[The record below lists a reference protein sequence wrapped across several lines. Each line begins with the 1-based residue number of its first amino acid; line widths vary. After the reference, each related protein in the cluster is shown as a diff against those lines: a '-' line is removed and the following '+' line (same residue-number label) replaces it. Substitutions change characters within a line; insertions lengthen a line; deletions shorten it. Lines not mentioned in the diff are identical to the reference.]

1 MRRIFRSVTST
12 LRHSA
17 KRSIALAL
25 TLSAALGVCGQT
37 VLAQNTF
44 LISDSDRVSTVAEA
58 TETEETVSQIIIN
71 QSQVVTVDCDGELYV
86 AAADGGTVQSV
97 LDGLEITLAAG
108 DICSVPLDTETYDGM
123 CIEITRMT
131 ENIVYT
137 ESAIAYETEYY
148 EDETLEVGETR
159 EVVAGVDGTMREAWQ
174 VTYEDGEIVSQ
185 TLVESTVVTEPTNR
199 VVLTHTDR
207 SIHEHDAVVVG
218 DVTSSTISEEAAST
232 LPENAIVT
240 ASGEVYTYSSV
251 LTCTATAYTGGGT
264 TASGTAARVGEVAVD
279 PKVIPLGSI
288 LYIVSDDGYCIYGYC
303 VAEDTGGLI
312 KGKRVDLYMDTYTEA
327 INFGCRSVTVYILDP
342 A

>member
-1 MRRIFRSVTST
+1 
-12 LRHSA
+12 
-17 KRSIALAL
+17 
-25 TLSAALGVCGQT
+25 
-37 VLAQNTF
+37 
-44 LISDSDRVSTVAEA
+44 
-58 TETEETVSQIIIN
+58 
-71 QSQVVTVDCDGELYV
+71 
-86 AAADGGTVQSV
+86 
-97 LDGLEITLAAG
+97 
-108 DICSVPLDTETYDGM
+108 
-123 CIEITRMT
+123 MT

>member
-1 MRRIFRSVTST
+1 
-12 LRHSA
+12 
-17 KRSIALAL
+17 
-25 TLSAALGVCGQT
+25 LGICGQS
-37 VLAQNTF
+37 VLAQNTY
-44 LISDSDRVSTVAEA
+44 LISDSGRASSSAAVDAADQTAAE
-58 TETEETVSQIIIN
+58 TDGTVSQIIVN

-86 AAADGGTVQSV
+86 TDACGDTVQSV
-97 LDGLEITLAAG
+97 LDELEITLAAG

-159 EVVAGVDGTMREAWQ
+159 EAVAGVDGVLREAWQ

-207 SIHEHDAVVVG
+207 SIHEHDSVVVG
-218 DVTSSTISEEAAST
+218 DVTAVNLSDGTTTSSA

-240 ASGEVYTYSSV
+240 ASGEVYTYSEA
-251 LTCTATAYTGGGT
+251 LTFTATAYTGGGI
-264 TASGTAARVGEVAVD
+264 TATGTEARVGAVAVD
-279 PKVIPLGSI
+279 PKVIPLGSL
-288 LYIVSDDGYCIYGYC
+288 LYIVSDDGYCVYGYC
-303 VAEDTGGLI
+303 VAEDTGSLI

-327 INFGCRSVTVYILDP
+327 INFGCRTVTVYVLES
-342 A
+342 AG